1 MKGLTERQAQVLSY
15 LYDFK
20 ETNGY
25 APSYREIAARFGFS
39 SKAAYDHIKAL
50 QKKGAVAGM
59 DNVSRSNT
67 VIAVDD
73 VMTESLSV
81 KVPILGRVAA
91 GLPLICEENKDGEIN
106 LPAALL
112 HDRTATYFAMKVR
125 GESMRDLGILDGDLA
140 ILEKCEIAEN
150 GQIIMASY
158 GDNDGVTLKKVY
170 FHPGNIEL
178 RPANP
183 EFNPV
188 FTREC
193 RILGRLVL
201 TIRNY

>member
-1 MKGLTERQAQVLSY
+1 MKGLTERQAQVLSF

-73 VMTESLSV
+73 VMTE
-81 KVPILGRVAA
+81 
-91 GLPLICEENKDGEIN
+91 
-106 LPAALL
+106 
-112 HDRTATYFAMKVR
+112 TAR
-125 GESMRDLGILDGDLA
+125 
-140 ILEKCEIAEN
+140 
-150 GQIIMASY
+150 
-158 GDNDGVTLKKVY
+158 
-170 FHPGNIEL
+170 
-178 RPANP
+178 
-183 EFNPV
+183 
-188 FTREC
+188 
-193 RILGRLVL
+193 
-201 TIRNY
+201 